1 METKQ
6 ERGAQLHWKL
16 MVDQNVLIMFQI
28 TGLAWKVAQQ
38 VIITQSLSR
47 ENQKDEIL
55 QPRSTWN
62 HIIYIQG
69 DPSAHG
75 KGYVDISSVSV

>member
-6 ERGAQLHWKL
+6 ERGARLHGKL
-16 MVDQNVLIMFQI
+16 MVDQSVQIMYQI
-28 TGLAWKVAQQ
+28 IGHARKVVQQ
-38 VIITQSLSR
+38 VIKTQSLSH